1 MTEQEF
7 VVSYQT
13 FSECFLD
20 GVIKT
25 PPRLAGIRS
34 HYYKNIL
41 RWNITFHSPII
52 YNGNTKCW
60 VVFARV

>member
-25 PPRLAGIRS
+25 PPRLAGSRS

-41 RWNITFHSPII
+41 R
-52 YNGNTKCW
+52 
-60 VVFARV
+60 